1 MNLHIVILAAGAGT
15 RMKSAQPKVLHCLAG
30 RPLLGHVLHTAQSL
44 TPAQIH
50 VVYGHGGDM
59 VRSEF
64 AGYDLNWVLQDQ
76 QLGTGHAVQQAMP
89 AIPDEAHVLVLYGD
103 VPGLQPD
110 TAKELLRAAADG
122 LSILTVHMEDPSG
135 YGRIIRSTDGT
146 VQAIVEHK
154 DADPL
159 QLSVQEVNT
168 GFMAAPAKQLRNWL
182 GQLSCNNAQGEY
194 YLTDCVALARA
205 DEQMVEAVQTADHMQ
220 VQGVNDRVQLADL
233 ERRFQR
239 RCAETLMRQGVTL
252 ADPHRLD
259 LRGSVKAGEDC
270 FIDVN
275 CVIEGEV
282 QLGAGVRIGPH
293 CVLRNCTLEEGVEVK
308 AFSHIEGAQLGAH
321 CVIGPYAR
329 LRPGTK
335 LAEQV
340 RVGNFVETKKAEV
353 GKGSKI
359 NHLSYVGDAQLGSGV
374 NVGAGTITCNYD
386 GANKHQTHIG
396 NDAFIGSN
404 SALVAPVSIGTG
416 ATIAAGSTITKD
428 APENALTVARTKQRS
443 IADWARPQKKLK

>member
-44 TPAQIH
+44 TPAQTH

-135 YGRIIRSTDGT
+135 YGRIIRSADGT

-154 DADPL
+154 DADPA

-168 GFMAAPAKQLRNWL
+168 GFMAAPAKRLRNWL

-233 ERRFQR
+233 ERRWQR

-259 LRGSVKAGEDC
+259 LRGSLKAGEDC

-293 CVLRNCTLEEGVEVK
+293 CVLRNCTLEKGVEVK

-386 GANKHQTHIG
+386 GVNKHQTHIG